1 MPSEQY
7 VPGAIPGFGIAADRA
22 GLSHSPYR
30 VGALHKLAVV
40 AGVSLRAC
48 WLALRTRRNPL
59 RALRA
64 LPRLRAMVRTR
75 PWSAPAADGAKLR
88 TSQRITRASGR
99 YFWELYL
106 PGWPSAAFDRCI
118 ERELD
123 RVDPTGRPPGL
134 NVAIVAITR
143 RCALRCEHCVEW
155 DVLNRREAMSAADLH
170 EVVRRV
176 QRRGTGQFFFSGGEP
191 LHRFAD
197 LLSLASA
204 VSGESDAWVLS
215 SGLGLSA
222 ARAQRLRDAGI
233 TGIMLSLDHW
243 DGASHDRFRGL
254 PGSFAAA
261 TRAAGHAR
269 DAGLLVG
276 LSLCATRPFA
286 TRDNLGRY
294 AELARTLGA
303 AFIQV
308 IEPRALGHYA
318 DEDVALGPVHRQ
330 ALEDFCAWLNSD
342 AAGSD
347 YPTAEYPDWG
357 KREFGCCGAG
367 DRYAYV
373 DTDGELHACPFC
385 RAPGL
390 RVLDHDIDSAISALQ
405 ARGCPATRS
414 LT

>member
-7 VPGAIPGFGIAADRA
+7 VPGAVPGFGIAAESGGFLD
-22 GLSHSPYR
+22 SPYR
-30 VGALHKLAVV
+30 IGALHKLAVV
-40 AGVSLRAC
+40 AGV
-48 WLALRTRRNPL
+48 
-59 RALRA
+59 
-64 LPRLRAMVRTR
+64 RLRAVWIALRSRRDPVRALSALLRLRVMVRTR
-75 PWSAPAADGAKLR
+75 PWSAPTSYRGKLQA
-88 TSQRITRASGR
+88 SQRITRASGR

-106 PGWPSAAFDRCI
+106 PGWPSVAFDRCV

-134 NVAIVAITR
+134 NVAIIAITK

-155 DVLNRREAMSAADLH
+155 DVLNRREAMSAGDLQ

-176 QRRGTGQFFFSGGEP
+176 QLRGSGQFFFSGGEP

-197 LLSLASA
+197 LLSVASA
-204 VSGESDAWVLS
+204 VSGESDVWVLS

-222 ARAQRLRDAGI
+222 IKARQLREAGV
-233 TGIMLSLDHW
+233 TGLMLSLDHW

-269 DAGLLVG
+269 DAGLLVA
-276 LSLCATRPFA
+276 LSLCATRSFT
-286 TRDNLGRY
+286 TRENLERY
-294 AELARTLGA
+294 AELSRTLGA

-318 DEDVALGPVHRQ
+318 GEDVALGPDHQQ

-342 AAGSD
+342 AAGSG

-367 DRYAYV
+367 DRYVYV
-373 DTDGELHACPFC
+373 DTDGKLHACPFC

-390 RVLDHDIDSAISALQ
+390 RVLDHDIDSAISTLQ
-405 ARGCPATRS
+405 ARGCAVMRS
-414 LT
+414 PT